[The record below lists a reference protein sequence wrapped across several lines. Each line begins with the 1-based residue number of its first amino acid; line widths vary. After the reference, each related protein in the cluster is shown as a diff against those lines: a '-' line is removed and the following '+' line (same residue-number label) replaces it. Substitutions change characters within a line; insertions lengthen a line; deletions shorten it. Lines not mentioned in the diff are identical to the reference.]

1 MEDHQLLADYARTGS
16 EAAFAQLVERHLGLV
31 HAAARRQV
39 NDDAL
44 AADVAQAVFLLLARK
59 AGSFGPKSVLAGWLF
74 RTTRFV
80 AARTQRA
87 EFRRQ
92 RREQEAVAMNE
103 LHAPDPDWNRL
114 APELDEAL
122 ARLVE
127 TDRNALLLRVAE
139 GRNHREVGAALGLSE
154 EAAKKRVNRAVEK
167 LRGTLASQGVT
178 LTALALAGLL
188 TDRLSAAPPVGLAAG
203 ITHGV
208 TAGVA
213 SAGAAAGLVQQTVAA
228 WRWAKV
234 KFAAACVG
242 TAALVAALVMG
253 PRWGLNPT
261 GTPGDRAMASVS
273 SAEKPSSA
281 SAPLPAPTPGM
292 SPRLNGTETF
302 RLQVVAADSGQPLPG
317 AKVLL
322 NFVSNGEWITPEDRE
337 TDANGVCVIPLPRGA
352 LQRLDA
358 GAHFPGHE
366 NRFFTWRSDWQHPR
380 PDNYTLKLG
389 RAETVG
395 GQVVD
400 EQLRP
405 LAGVAVWL
413 AYGVGDTSWRE
424 PDQDRER
431 VGFMRRFRLGVTDV
445 QGRWTCATIPPSREH
460 YAFEFEHPDCVKHD
474 GTSVSLN
481 DETAVGR
488 ETIRLLRARKL
499 VTVMRPGAVAF
510 GQVVNGVGE
519 PVPGARISRSWHEPL
534 ATADA
539 TGQFTV
545 SSLPRGEITLIATAD
560 GFAPKRFEAEAGG
573 DAARVTLEPGAT
585 LRARLVNTN
594 AEPITGGTLVLE
606 DGFDQGSLGWDGKSD
621 EEGRVEWRS
630 APPGRE
636 LTFTA
641 YAPGYRYHRRFSLAT
656 DGTEQT
662 VTLHPKLEVT
672 GSVVDAQTGQAIA
685 RFKAIPGEGREHPN
699 FDRSELHYGTEG
711 QYRLSFDEM
720 GAPVVRLEAE
730 GYEPEIG
737 HPQPGPAGEPRCDFR
752 LRRLDP
758 KAGVQGLV
766 LNPDGSPAAG
776 AEVAL
781 CGLEHSAILGQ
792 GRFMNRTENLVTNAD
807 ASGRFRFPVVRVP
820 HTVAA
825 VSPRGFGRASVLK
838 SKSVEVHL
846 APLGAVEGRLL
857 RDRQPQSGRS
867 VILVDESYAHYL
879 GAVSLD
885 AAAFSAQTDAAGAFR
900 IEGVP
905 TGNFLLYQNP
915 GVGRLFTDQT
925 VASVTAG
932 QVTTVVMGQPDP
944 AGRTVVGQLKPSEPI
959 SGDWGRLVT
968 MASFTRKL
976 AGPQPPADLTEE
988 ARQLWLVAW
997 HQSEA
1002 GGAWLRQWARHD
1014 VEVAADGRFTIQG
1027 VVPGDYEFWL
1037 NALPE
1042 ETPRTDPWRE
1052 QNALWQ
1058 GHVLYRPVTI
1068 PAADPTGPD
1077 APYDLGEVEVKIQ
1090 RRAK

>member
-44 AADVAQAVFLLLARK
+44 AADIAQAVFLLLARK

-92 RREQEAVAMNE
+92 RREQEAVAMQD
-103 LHAPDPDWNRL
+103 LHATDAHWNRL
-114 APELDEAL
+114 APELDAAL
-122 ARLVE
+122 ARLGE
-127 TDRNALLLRVAE
+127 TDRNALLLRFAE

-167 LRGTLASQGVT
+167 LRGTLANQGVT

-188 TDRLSAAPPVGLAAG
+188 TDRLCAAPPAGLAAG
-203 ITHGV
+203 ITQGV
-208 TAGVA
+208 TTGVA
-213 SAGAAAGLVQQTVAA
+213 PAGAAAGLVQQTMAA

-234 KFAAACVG
+234 KFAVACVG
-242 TAALVAALVMG
+242 TVALVAALVVG
-253 PRWGLNPT
+253 PRLALKPADA
-261 GTPGDRAMASVS
+261 PGDQRVASVG
-273 SAEKPSSA
+273 SAENSSPA
-281 SAPLPAPTPGM
+281 KAPLPAHTPGM
-292 SPRLNGTETF
+292 PSRLNGTETF
-302 RLQVVAADSGQPLPG
+302 RLKVVAADSGQPLPG
-317 AKVLL
+317 ARVLL
-322 NFVSNGEWITPEDRE
+322 NFVSNDEWLAPEDRE
-337 TDANGVCVIPLPRGA
+337 TDADGVCVISLPRSA
-352 LQRLDA
+352 LMRLDA
-358 GAHFPGHE
+358 GAHFPGYE
-366 NRFFTWRSDWQHPR
+366 NRFFTWNSRWQHPR
-380 PDNYTLKLG
+380 PDAYTLKLG

-400 EQLRP
+400 GEQRP
-405 LAGVAVWL
+405 LSGVSVWL
-413 AYGVGDTSWRE
+413 TYGVGDTSWRE
-424 PDQDRER
+424 PDEDRER
-431 VGFMRRFRLGVTDV
+431 VGFMRRFRLGATDA
-445 QGRWTCATIPPSREH
+445 QGRWICATIPPGREH
-460 YAFEFEHPDCVKHD
+460 YTFEFEHPDFVKQKAE
-474 GTSVSLN
+474 VSLN

-499 VTVMRPGAVAF
+499 VTVMQAGAVAF
-510 GQVVNGVGE
+510 GQVVNGAGE
-519 PVPGARISRSWHEPL
+519 PVTGARVGRSWLEPL
-534 ATADA
+534 ATTDA
-539 TGQFTV
+539 EGQFTV
-545 SSLPRGEITLIATAD
+545 RSLPRGEISLTATAD
-560 GFAPKRFEAEAGG
+560 GFAPKRFQAEAGG
-573 DAARVTLEPGAT
+573 GAVRVTLEPGAT

-594 AEPITGGTLVLE
+594 AEPIPGGTLVLE
-606 DGFDQGSLGWDGKSD
+606 AGFDQGSFGWDGKSD
-621 EEGRVEWRS
+621 EEGRIEWRS

-641 YAPGYRYHRRFSLAT
+641 YAPGYRYHRRLSLAT

-662 VTLHPKLEVT
+662 VTLHPKLEVS
-672 GSVVDAQTGQAIA
+672 GDVVDAQTGQPIA

-720 GAPVVRLEAE
+720 GALVIRLEAE

-737 HPQPGPAGEPRCDFR
+737 YPQPGPAGEPRCDFR

-758 KAGVQGLV
+758 KAGVQGVV
-766 LNPDGSPAAG
+766 LNPDGSPAAD

-781 CGLEHSAILGQ
+781 CGLEHSAMLGR
-792 GRFMNRTENLVTNAD
+792 GRFLNRTENLVTNAD
-807 ASGRFRFPVVRVP
+807 ASGRFRFPIVRVP
-820 HTVAA
+820 HTVVA
-825 VSPRGFGRASVLK
+825 VSPRGFGRTSVLK
-838 SKSVEVHL
+838 SKSVEVRL
-846 APLGAVEGRLL
+846 EPFGAVEGRLL
-857 RDRQPQSGRS
+857 REGQALAGRS
-867 VILVDESYAHYL
+867 VMLLDQSYAHYR
-879 GAVSLD
+879 GAVALD
-885 AAAFSAQTDAAGAFR
+885 VAAFSAQTDAAGAFR

-905 TGNFLLYQNP
+905 GGDFLLYQNP
-915 GVGRLFTDQT
+915 GVGRLLTDQT

-932 QVTTVVMGQPDP
+932 QVTTIVMGQPAP
-944 AGRTVVGQLKPSEPI
+944 AGRTVVGQLKPSEPVP
-959 SGDWGRLVT
+959 GDWGRLVT
-968 MASFTRKL
+968 MSSLTRKL
-976 AGPQPPADLTEE
+976 TGPQPPADLTEE

-1002 GGAWLRQWARHD
+1002 GGAWLRQWVRHD
-1014 VEVAADGRFTIQG
+1014 VTVAADGRFTIRG
-1027 VVPGDYEFWL
+1027 VVPGEYEFWL

-1042 ETPRTDPWRE
+1042 ESPRTDPWRE

-1058 GHVLYRPVTI
+1058 GHVLYRPMTI

-1077 APYDLGEVEVKIQ
+1077 APYELGDVEVKIQ